1 MIKNI
6 FAAIGI
12 YHTFKFVYKYARHFV
27 CKVNEKMKEIE
38 SREKLEEK
46 RKSVKWVL
54 GMYRDGYSRQEIK
67 LVCDFVAPDITDVMV
82 DQICDDEDR
91 FWSASA

>member
-6 FAAIGI
+6 FAVIG
-12 YHTFKFVYKYARHFV
+12 VYYTCKSVYRFARIFV
-27 CKVNEKMKEIE
+27 CRVNEKMKEIK

-54 GMYRDGYSRQEIK
+54 DMYRDGYSRQEIK
-67 LVCDFVAPDITDVMV
+67 LVCDFVAPDITDAMV
-82 DQICDDEDR
+82 DQICNDEDR